1 MSASEIEQILND
13 PVKFKALAKA
23 AFDTVDT
30 DNSGFIDETE
40 LKQVM
45 IQVSGEVGCPSP
57 SDADVS
63 EVMKELDAD
72 GNGKIDLQEFEV
84 LIRQVLSLMTS
95 Q

>member
-1 MSASEIEQILND
+1 MMLGLLIRWHKRTMPASEIEQILND

-45 IQVSGEVGCPSP
+45 I
-57 SDADVS
+57 
-63 EVMKELDAD
+63 
-72 GNGKIDLQEFEV
+72 
-84 LIRQVLSLMTS
+84 
-95 Q
+95 

>member
-13 PVKFKALAKA
+13 QVKFKALAKA

-57 SDADVS
+57 AQPVEVGSAFS
-63 EVMKELDAD
+63 ERAQGTPVK
-72 GNGKIDLQEFEV
+72 
-84 LIRQVLSLMTS
+84 
-95 Q
+95 

>member
-13 PVKFKALAKA
+13 EVKFNALAQA
-23 AFDTVDT
+23 AFQTVDT
-30 DNSGFIDETE
+30 DNSGFIDEAE

-72 GNGKIDLQEFEV
+72 GNGKIDLEEFKV
-84 LIRQVLSLMTS
+84 LIRQVLTLMTS
-95 Q
+95 S